1 MNKEEFELTVKLTVE
16 QQKQSDII
24 EKYLLDNHIDIYCR
38 TKRTHIKEW
47 VLNQKKMKLIFCKEC
62 TDVVRLTTAMVK
74 SCECG
79 KSSGQYVDHIN
90 AWYKGPCMPLGFN
103 NASFSKVLKN
113 PPLTGWGKPF
123 DAFVIEKDCPTFKNQ
138 NKDD

>member
-1 MNKEEFELTVKLTVE
+1 MYILVEVFYIKDGLTKGTVK
-16 QQKQSDII
+16 
-24 EKYLLDNHIDIYCR
+24 CF
-38 TKRTHIKEW
+38 IKKKA
-47 VLNQKKMKLIFCKEC
+47 KKMKLIFCKEC

-74 SCECG
+74 SCDCG

-138 NKDD
+138 NKEDEKRN